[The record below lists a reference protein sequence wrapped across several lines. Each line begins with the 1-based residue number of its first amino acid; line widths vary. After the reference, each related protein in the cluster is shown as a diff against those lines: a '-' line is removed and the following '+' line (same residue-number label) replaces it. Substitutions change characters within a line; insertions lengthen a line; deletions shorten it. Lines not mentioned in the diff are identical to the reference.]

1 MITIVTEN
9 RRIGWDDAGPNPE
22 ATSRLDTSRTRSR
35 LDDPAIPE
43 LRHSYRQRDGMDV
56 AHPDVALL
64 HQVS

>member
-1 MITIVTEN
+1 LITIVTEN
-9 RRIGWDDAGPNPE
+9 RRIGWDDAEPNPE
-22 ATSRLDTSRTRSR
+22 ATSR

-43 LRHSYRQRDGMDV
+43 LRHNYRQRDGMDV